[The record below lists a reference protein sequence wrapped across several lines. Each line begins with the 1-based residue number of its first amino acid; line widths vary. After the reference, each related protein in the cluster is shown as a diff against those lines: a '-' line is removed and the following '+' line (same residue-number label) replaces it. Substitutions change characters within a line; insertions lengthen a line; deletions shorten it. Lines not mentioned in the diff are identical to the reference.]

1 MSLSNFQQIVNRD
14 AIIDR
19 MLIEHGKS
27 EATVSKTVDFLNKVF
42 AYPTSP
48 EDIRHRFDKLQGYQK
63 QLAHLLTLPVVK
75 QRSEEWHAMRKNLI
89 TASDMA
95 QALGKGKFGTQKQLI
110 AKKCPHEPEVPF
122 DGSHPAMQW
131 GVLFE
136 PVALEIY
143 RRRNA
148 GILVHEFGLL
158 PHPTR
163 DYVGASPD
171 GITELGIMV
180 EIKCPYQR
188 AITGTVPEQYAYQ
201 IQGQLDVCGLHECD
215 YVECAFDMYDNAE
228 HFWEEYHQ
236 TPAWK
241 GIVFQ
246 VPQSQSHSTP
256 ETLYSPLHADVMALK
271 TWVQET
277 QASLQQNQLM
287 FKVSYWNLVLCNV
300 VRVYRDQA
308 FIDQKM
314 AALKDVWDRI
324 LQYRGDVALYQAEIG
339 TGSKS
344 SRARSLSQ
352 KRSLSLTAPSLSLSL
367 SLDLAESSS
376 GSKTEEVDSL
386 SIPKSM
392 GYSFID

>member
-1 MSLSNFQQIVNRD
+1 MSLSDFQQIVNRD

-27 EATVSKTVDFLNKVF
+27 EATVTKIVQFLNTLF
-42 AYPTSP
+42 AYRTSP
-48 EDIRHRFDKLQGYQK
+48 EVVRQRFEQLQGYQE
-63 QLAHLLTLPVVK
+63 QLSHLLTLPVVK

-110 AKKCPHEPEVPF
+110 AKKCPYEPEVPF

-188 AITGTVPEQYAYQ
+188 AITGAIPEQYAYQ
-201 IQGQLDVCGLHECD
+201 IQGQLDVCGLQECD

-246 VPQSQSHSTP
+246 VLGSS
-256 ETLYSPLHADVMALK
+256 ETLYSPLDADAGALRA
-271 TWVQET
+271 WVQDT
-277 QASLQQNQLM
+277 QDMLRRKQAT
-287 FKVSYWNLVLCNV
+287 FKISYWNLVLCNV

-314 AALKDVWDRI
+314 AMLRDVWDRI
-324 LQYRGDVALYQAEIG
+324 LKYRGDAVLYHAEM
-339 TGSKS
+339 GSKS
-344 SRARSLSQ
+344 SKSRSSQSLSQ
-352 KRSLSLTAPSLSLSL
+352 KRSLSLTAPTLSISV
-367 SLDLAESSS
+367 DLAERSSDLQ
-376 GSKTEEVDSL
+376 TEEVDSL